1 MISSM
6 DISQWK
12 WILKR
17 KFIYGYQWKRI
28 VRKYLMKYYSE
39 DTPKSVSS
47 DRIVICMADGKRR
60 HGGLA
65 DRLRSYVTYY
75 GYCKKNGLR
84 FAINFTSPF
93 KLEEYLEPNKYDWR
107 LKPGELTFNSRQ
119 ARPLFFQTSG
129 PLNEFEKKEQKKLA
143 DRYLKDTAYK
153 QYHLYSN
160 YCFGE
165 DAVFAQNFNEL
176 FRPVKRIAEII
187 DGCRLILGPG
197 YISVSTRFMELL
209 GDFKEP
215 RQRQRLDEEARD
227 ALIHKCREE
236 IEKLHNQFPDVRMLV
251 TSDSRRFIDT
261 CRDLPYVYIPE
272 GNIEHIDIKGG
283 DADHTK
289 TFVDFF
295 LISGASHVFQIK
307 CGPMYGGNFSLRAAA
322 VGDRPYKLITC

>member
-1 MISSM
+1 MISLK
-6 DISQWK
+6 DITRLK

-17 KFIYGYQWKRI
+17 KLIYGFQWKRI
-28 VRKYLMKYYSE
+28 VRKHLIKYYSE
-39 DTPKSVSS
+39 DAPESVSD

-75 GYCKKNGLR
+75 GYCKKNSLR

-93 KLEEYLEPNKYDWR
+93 RLEDYLEPNKYDWR

-129 PLNEFEKKEQKKLA
+129 PLTEFEKKEQKKLA
-143 DRYLKDTAYK
+143 GSYLKDPAYK

-160 YCFGE
+160 YCFGN
-165 DAVFAQNFNEL
+165 DDDFAHNFNEL
-176 FRPVKRIAEII
+176 FRPVKRIADII
-187 DGCRLILGPG
+187 DKCSKSLGSG

-215 RQRQRLDEEARD
+215 RPRQRLDEEGRKT
-227 ALIHKCREE
+227 LIRKCREE
-236 IEKLHNQFPDVRMLV
+236 IEKLHNQFPDVKMLV
-251 TSDSRRFIDT
+251 TSDSRRFIDA
-261 CRDLPYVYIPE
+261 CSDLPYVYIPE
-272 GNIEHIDIKGG
+272 GKIEHIDIKGG
-283 DADHTK
+283 DVDHTK

-322 VGDRPYKLITC
+322 VGNRPYRLILC